1 MAADEPNEKDS
12 GPPAP
17 PEAQAPPAP
26 PESPSPEAQEPDE
39 LAGQLQILS
48 FRHGH
53 AAAYTARCP
62 QRDTANEDMGAVI
75 PIDDGRAILA
85 VADGMGGPPGGAQAA
100 SIAIDALIETAQKA
114 DAKETALRGTILNAF
129 ETANERLLELGIG
142 SGTTLAVVEVEGRSA
157 RPYHAGDSVILAVG
171 QRGKIKLQT
180 VAHSPVGYA
189 VEAGLL
195 DAGEAM
201 DHEDRHIVSNIVGS
215 PEMRIE
221 IGPPLTLAARDTIVL
236 GSDGLFDNLH
246 VEEVVQLVRKGPLEK
261 AARALADLARLR
273 LLQPEEGH
281 PSKADDL
288 TFIIYRPAAKRS

>member
-1 MAADEPNEKDS
+1 MAEEESTEQDS
-12 GPPAP
+12 GP
-17 PEAQAPPAP
+17 EAPPAP
-26 PESPSPEAQEPDE
+26 PAAP
-39 LAGQLQILS
+39 AGQLELLS
-48 FRHGH
+48 FPHGR

-62 QRDTANEDMGAVI
+62 HRDTPNEDMGAVI

-100 SIAIDALIETAQKA
+100 SITIDTLIETTRNANA
-114 DAKETALRGTILNAF
+114 EETALRAMILNAF
-129 ETANERLLELGIG
+129 ETANERLLALGIG
-142 SGTTLAVVEVEGRSA
+142 SGTTLAVVELEGLSA

-195 DAGEAM
+195 DAGEAIH
-201 DHEDRHIVSNIVGS
+201 HEDRHIVSNIVGS

-246 VEEVVQLVRKGPLEK
+246 VEEVVQIVRKGPLEA

-273 LLQPEEGH
+273 MLQPEEGR

-288 TFIIYRPAAKRS
+288 TFIIYRPTAKRA

>member
-1 MAADEPNEKDS
+1 MAAEESTEQDS
-12 GPPAP
+12 GD
-17 PEAQAPPAP
+17 QAA
-26 PESPSPEAQEPDE
+26 ES
-39 LAGQLQILS
+39 AGQLDLLACPSGQ
-48 FRHGH
+48 

-62 QRDTANEDMGAVI
+62 HRDTPNEDMGVVI

-85 VADGMGGPPGGAQAA
+85 VADGMGGPPGGGQAA
-100 SIAIDALIETAQKA
+100 SIAIDALIETARKA
-114 DAKETALRGTILNAF
+114 QSVGPEETNLRAIILNAF
-129 ETANERLLELGIG
+129 ETANERLLALGIG
-142 SGTTLAVVEVEGRSA
+142 SGTTLAVVELEGLSA

-195 DAGEAM
+195 DAGEAIH
-201 DHEDRHIVSNIVGS
+201 HEDRHIVSNIVGS

-246 VEEVVQLVRKGPLEK
+246 VEEVVQVVRKGPLEA
-261 AARALADLARLR
+261 AARALADLTRRRMLH
-273 LLQPEEGH
+273 PEEGH

-288 TFIIYRPAAKRS
+288 TFIIYRPTAKRA

>member
-1 MAADEPNEKDS
+1 MAADEPTEQDS
-12 GPPAP
+12 GPQAAAP
-17 PEAQAPPAP
+17 
-26 PESPSPEAQEPDE
+26 
-39 LAGQLQILS
+39 AGQLEMLS
-48 FRHGH
+48 FPHGQ

-62 QRDTANEDMGAVI
+62 HRDTPNEDVGAII

-100 SIAIDALIETAQKA
+100 STAIDALIETVKKAQSGSPE
-114 DAKETALRGTILNAF
+114 ETNLRAMILNAF
-129 ETANERLLELGIG
+129 ETANERLLALGIG
-142 SGTTLAVVEVEGRSA
+142 SGTTLAVVEVDGASA

-195 DAGEAM
+195 DAGEAIH
-201 DHEDRHIVSNIVGS
+201 HEDRHIVSNIVGS

-246 VEEVVQLVRKGPLEK
+246 VEEVVQIVRKGPLEA

-273 LLQPEEGH
+273 MLQPEEGR

-288 TFIIYRPAAKRS
+288 TFIIYRPTAKRA

>member
-1 MAADEPNEKDS
+1 LE
-12 GPPAP
+12 
-17 PEAQAPPAP
+17 
-26 PESPSPEAQEPDE
+26 
-39 LAGQLQILS
+39 ILS
-48 FRHGH
+48 FPHGQ

-62 QRDTANEDMGAVI
+62 HRDTPNEDMGAVI

-114 DAKETALRGTILNAF
+114 DANETALRAMILNAF
-129 ETANERLLELGIG
+129 ETANERLLDLGIG
-142 SGTTLAVVEVEGRSA
+142 SGTTLAVVELDGIWA

-201 DHEDRHIVSNIVGS
+201 DHEDRHLVSNIVGS

-221 IGPPLTLAARDTIVL
+221 IGPPLTLAARDTLVL

-246 VEEVVQLVRKGPLEK
+246 VAEVVQIVRKGPLEK
-261 AARALADLARLR
+261 AARALADLAGRRMLR
-273 LLQPEEGH
+273 PEEGH

-288 TFIIYRPAAKRS
+288 TFIVYRPTVKRP